1 MYKIGHFSFQLLHY
15 LNLNFLYFDIDLN
28 QLVEIINQLLL
39 KIVNHIYFIFD
50 HLIHKVFIIIIIIN
64 IVHLRVVLLMIFIF
78 SLFFYHLFLNF
89 VVNLYFFIFG

>member
-50 HLIHKVFIIIIIIN
+50 HLIHRVFIIIIIN

-89 VVNLYFFIFG
+89 VVNLYSFIFG

>member
-1 MYKIGHFSFQLLHY
+1 MYKIGHFNFQLHY

-50 HLIHKVFIIIIIIN
+50 HLIHKVFIIIIIN
-64 IVHLRVVLLMIFIF
+64 IVHPRVVLLMIFIF
-78 SLFFYHLFLNF
+78 SLFFYHLFLNI